1 MPTFSKTTEG
11 LTRALWEE
19 REQRAAAALNAQDYQ
34 QISIDGMSDLAS
46 RLLRR
51 LRDKPITGLEMR
63 KEFSVSHEEL
73 AIALDEL
80 RDKGF
85 ISQRPLSEHN

>member
-1 MPTFSKTTEG
+1 MSTS
-11 LTRALWEE
+11 
-19 REQRAAAALNAQDYQ
+19 
-34 QISIDGMSDLAS
+34 ISIDGMSDLAS

-51 LRDKPITGLEMR
+51 LGQKPLSGLEMR
-63 KEFSVSHEEL
+63 KEFSVSYEEL